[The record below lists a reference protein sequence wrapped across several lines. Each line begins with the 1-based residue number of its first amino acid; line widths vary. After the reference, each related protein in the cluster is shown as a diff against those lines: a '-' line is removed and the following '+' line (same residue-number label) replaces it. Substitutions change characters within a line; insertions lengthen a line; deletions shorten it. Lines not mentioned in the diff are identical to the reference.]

1 MIKLA
6 KRVEQLEMSPTVA
19 VSQEAQR
26 LRAEGREVID
36 FGAGEPDFDTPR
48 AAQEAAV
55 QAIRDNLSHYTPTAG
70 LAPLRAA
77 LAERY
82 RRRCGVEV
90 TPEEIFI
97 SAGGKMVLYTL
108 IQALIEPGDRVLL
121 ASPYWVSFPEQVRLA
136 GGEPVIVPAFE
147 EDDFVPRAAAF
158 ESRLDARTRVIILN
172 SPGNPT
178 GTVIPKDEIERFVEL
193 CRARDLVLV
202 FDECYEEFVYAPR
215 RHETPLRQRER
226 LGERLVV
233 AGSCSKTFAMTGWR
247 VGYGLAAPPVVRAL
261 NKLQSHTITHASN
274 AAQAAA
280 VAALGTE
287 EESVPAMLREYEKRR
302 AVMLGGLR
310 RLPGVVCRE
319 PHGAFYAFPNVTG
332 LYARLGVK
340 DSLGVARQ
348 FLERAEVATVPGEAF
363 GAPGYL
369 RLSYALAEG
378 PLARGL
384 ERLRKL
390 LG

>member
-1 MIKLA
+1 MKLA

-55 QAIRDNLSHYTPTAG
+55 QAIRDNLSHYTATAG
-70 LAPLRAA
+70 LAALREAV
-77 LAERY
+77 AERY
-82 RRRCGVEV
+82 RRRYGVEV
-90 TPEEIFI
+90 RPEEVFI

-108 IQALIEPGDRVLL
+108 MQALAEPLDRVLV

-136 GGEPVIVPAFE
+136 GGEPVFVPTRE
-147 EDDFVPRAAAF
+147 EDDFVPRAEEF
-158 ESRLDARTRVIILN
+158 ERHLDARSRIVLLN

-178 GTVIPKDEIERFVEL
+178 GTVIPEKEIERFVEL
-193 CRARDLVLV
+193 CRSRDLTLL
-202 FDECYEEFVYAPR
+202 FDECYEEFVYAPH
-215 RHETPLRQRER
+215 RHETPVRLRER
-226 LGERLVV
+226 LGERLVL

-247 VGYGLAAPPVVRAL
+247 VGYGIAAPALVRAL
-261 NKLQSHTITHASN
+261 TNLQSHTITHASN
-274 AAQAAA
+274 VAQAAA
-280 VAALGTE
+280 IAAMSTE

-302 AVMLGGLR
+302 ALMMEGLR
-310 RLPGVVCRE
+310 RLPGVACRE
-319 PHGAFYAFPNVTG
+319 PHGAFYVFPNVRP
-332 LYARLGVK
+332 LYRRLGVE

-348 FLERAEVATVPGEAF
+348 LLERAEVATVPGEAF

-369 RLSYALAEG
+369 RLSYALAEED
-378 PLARGL
+378 LARGL
-384 ERLRKL
+384 ERLQKL